1 MGKKTKVVL
10 DTNIIVSAFGWGG
23 KPADIMRLITGGE
36 ILNFTSV
43 EMLTE
48 LKKVIGYP
56 KLAFPEALQ
65 ANIIEIIFNASSIVN
80 IHESLD
86 IIDGDPCDNKVLEC
100 AISANVEFIISGDK
114 HLLNLKNFRGIEII
128 TAEDYLIKR
137 TFKNEDV

>member
-1 MGKKTKVVL
+1 MGKKTKVVI

-23 KPADIMRLITGGE
+23 KPADIIRLITGGE

-48 LKKVIGYP
+48 LKEVVGYP
-56 KLAFPEALQ
+56 KLAFSEALQ
-65 ANIIEIIFNASSIVN
+65 AEITEIMFNASSIVN

-86 IIDGDPCDNKVLEC
+86 IIDADSSDNKVLEC

-114 HLLNLKNFRGIEII
+114 HLLDLKNFRGIEIM
-128 TAEDYLIKR
+128 TPEDFSRKR
-137 TFKNEDV
+137 TSKHEDL